1 LRSGLTRFANKTQS
15 STGLKNDPLTV
26 LLFGTVLDDGN
37 VPAQDHL
44 HGLHSPRSAERGKQ
58 SMYIGGIGFA
68 IADLE
73 NESPT
78 DS

>member
-1 LRSGLTRFANKTQS
+1 
-15 STGLKNDPLTV
+15 
-26 LLFGTVLDDGN
+26 VLDDGN

-44 HGLHSPRSAERGKQ
+44 HGLHSPRRAERGKQ
-58 SMYIGGIGFA
+58 SMYIGDIGFA